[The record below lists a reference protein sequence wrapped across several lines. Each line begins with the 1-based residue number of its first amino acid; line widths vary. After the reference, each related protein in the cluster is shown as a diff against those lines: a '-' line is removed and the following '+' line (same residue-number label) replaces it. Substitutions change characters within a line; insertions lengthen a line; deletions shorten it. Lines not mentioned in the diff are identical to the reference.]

1 MTKRTNPLTVIG
13 AGVLT
18 LSGAAIAQ
26 DSVVIYGKLYPQL
39 THVTTSGATPAGT
52 PVSTLSAPP
61 TGTNFDRNELAA
73 SDSWMGFRGTE
84 SLGGKLR
91 AFWQIEGNVAV
102 DSGSSQFANR
112 NTHVGLSGGGGTLRL
127 GNIDTPYKRAGDTLS
142 FLGVSARNHVTN
154 VNPMTRMGSGTSLS
168 SSFHLRNP
176 NSIAYDS
183 PTLGGLQFMA
193 QYAPD
198 EEKTATRNA
207 YLQSYAATYALNNL
221 YLALGHEIHHDRFG
235 GSLNSP
241 ASRSNFTNEAANSR
255 DHSTRATAK
264 YSLKDTTVEFDYA
277 WKTYQESGGA
287 VGRFEAYK
295 NRAWLIAL
303 QHKIGAV
310 TLATAYARASQG
322 SCSLVGG
329 APCSTDGLE
338 AVQLNLG
345 ASYTLSKRTYV
356 YLISSRLKNGK
367 SAIFSNLSAGAPAR
381 GADITQVSLGISHS
395 F

>member
-1 MTKRTNPLTVIG
+1 MAKRKNRVVGIAAG
-13 AGVLT
+13 ALL
-18 LSGAAIAQ
+18 LSGAVIAQ

-39 THVTTSGATPAGT
+39 TRLTTSGATPVGT
-52 PVSTLSAPP
+52 PVSTLSTPA
-61 TGTNFDRNELAA
+61 TGINFSKTEVAA
-73 SDSWMGFRGTE
+73 SDSWMGLRGTE
-84 SLGGKLR
+84 SLGDGLR

-102 DSGSSQFANR
+102 DTGVGELANR
-112 NTHVGLSGGGGTLRL
+112 NTHVGLSGSVGTLML

-142 FLGVSARNHVTN
+142 FLGIGARNHVSN
-154 VNPMTRMGSGTSLS
+154 VNLMTRMGSGTSLS

-176 NSIAYDS
+176 NSVAYES
-183 PTLGGLQFMA
+183 PMLGGLRFMA

-198 EEKTATRNA
+198 ESKTVTRNA
-207 YLQSYAATYALNNL
+207 YLQSYAATYTLDGL
-221 YLALGHEIHHDRFG
+221 YLALAHESHQDRFG

-241 ASRSNFTNEAANSR
+241 ASRSNFANQAARSR

-287 VGRFEAYK
+287 VSRFASYK

-310 TLATAYARASQG
+310 TLATSYVRASQG
-322 SCSLVGG
+322 VCSLVGG
-329 APCSTDGLE
+329 ALCSTDGLKAE
-338 AVQLNLG
+338 QVNLG

-356 YLISSRLKNGK
+356 YFISSRLKNGK
-367 SAIFSNLSAGAPAR
+367 SAIFSNLSAGAPAN
-381 GADITQVSLGISHS
+381 GAAITQASLGISHN